1 MISIMKF
8 HTDEKYDLSIG
19 VSPIDK
25 NIVAFLSPVFC
36 LILIVPLSHKGDT
49 PTHRLH

>member
-8 HTDEKYDLSIG
+8 HSDEKYDLSIG

-25 NIVAFLSPVFC
+25 NIVAFLSLV
-36 LILIVPLSHKGDT
+36 LVLN
-49 PTHRLH
+49 